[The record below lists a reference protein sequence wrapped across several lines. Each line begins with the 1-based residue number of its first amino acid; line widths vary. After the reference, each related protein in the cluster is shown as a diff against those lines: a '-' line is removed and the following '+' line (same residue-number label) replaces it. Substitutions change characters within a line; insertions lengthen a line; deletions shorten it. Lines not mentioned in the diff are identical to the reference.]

1 MASGQ
6 RYTPVAGFEER
17 QRQSGYGSQDFGRG
31 ESNELNTFYDGNV
44 PAAHRFSQTS
54 YPAMQNA
61 NYARTDSAYSTAK
74 DVGAGA
80 TGAGAGA
87 GAAVAYDNPFSNNAA
102 ASGPQ
107 MSQINGPRPQSNAMA
122 YQNIPSEQ
130 YWAGDN
136 ANGTGAGGSG
146 AFEAASKSKKKWW
159 IIGGV
164 VAAIV
169 IIAAVVGGVVGSQ
182 KSKSGSSGGNSSS
195 GAGNSGTGNA
205 ANTDA
210 SNFDKDPRLHQSFWG
225 FAYTPQ
231 GSVPPMCGATQGN
244 VTRDIQL
251 LSQITTRLRLYSAN
265 CNTTAFVL
273 QAIKDT
279 KVDMT
284 VWPAVYID
292 SNEESNTAQM
302 ADIKQAIEDYGTD
315 HIEGITVGNEFL
327 LNNLTAT
334 GVTASTTSAGYTPG
348 VDYLR
353 SHIVSM
359 NDTIKGMSL
368 SKHLPIGVS
377 DAGSLLNTYLAERID
392 YFMANVHPY
401 FGALAIN
408 DAAAWTWQFFEW
420 NNVEIAAEA
429 TNKPATFIAETGWPT
444 ESLTAADAN
453 SGAGSPQGDASVANL
468 QTFLDTFVCQAN
480 ANGTHY
486 FYFEA
491 FDEPWK
497 AQYGG
502 VEPFWGLFDKDRNL
516 KNVTIPVCS

>member
-1 MASGQ
+1 
-6 RYTPVAGFEER
+6 
-17 QRQSGYGSQDFGRG
+17 
-31 ESNELNTFYDGNV
+31 
-44 PAAHRFSQTS
+44 
-54 YPAMQNA
+54 MQNA

-231 GSVPPMCGATQGN
+231 VC
-244 VTRDIQL
+244 L
-251 LSQITTRLRLYSAN
+251 LVFDVSA
-265 CNTTAFVL
+265 V
-273 QAIKDT
+273 
-279 KVDMT
+279 
-284 VWPAVYID
+284 
-292 SNEESNTAQM
+292 
-302 ADIKQAIEDYGTD
+302 
-315 HIEGITVGNEFL
+315 
-327 LNNLTAT
+327 
-334 GVTASTTSAGYTPG
+334 
-348 VDYLR
+348 
-353 SHIVSM
+353 
-359 NDTIKGMSL
+359 
-368 SKHLPIGVS
+368 
-377 DAGSLLNTYLAERID
+377 
-392 YFMANVHPY
+392 
-401 FGALAIN
+401 
-408 DAAAWTWQFFEW
+408 
-420 NNVEIAAEA
+420 
-429 TNKPATFIAETGWPT
+429 
-444 ESLTAADAN
+444 
-453 SGAGSPQGDASVANL
+453 
-468 QTFLDTFVCQAN
+468 N
-480 ANGTHY
+480 ANGRDR
-486 FYFEA
+486 FLRCV
-491 FDEPWK
+491 
-497 AQYGG
+497 AQLRATSLATSKY
-502 VEPFWGLFDKDRNL
+502 VHANISDTRPR
-516 KNVTIPVCS
+516 